1 MLLTYAISLLTDRIL
16 VINVTVPCKLS
27 NFLIPNEI
35 KWLQDIP
42 NLDNLSKL
50 IVPINWQGKIKRS
63 GISKINFM
71 KFKHDVIVIKTGMQL
86 IKHLTIN
93 RNHQIKLKQLGFRI
107 DDFNIENLIYI
118 WYKKLFKFNGNLNK
132 QYFKLIQQLKP
143 SVNTKLICAQIRIGN
158 EFGIPFMKRQDTK
171 KFWNFI
177 QNQFINKNK
186 EYKLFI
192 TSDHSDVIDE
202 AFSVFNNTDKLI
214 AFKENSFHITLF
226 DHKKKK
232 CAQVAD
238 LLFDFNILGSYCDM
252 GVVSHSGFGMIGILN
267 RKDQKDLNNFY
278 VYTNPTNLKSEYWNR
293 NNLDFIQYNNSLL
306 YLEFN

>member
-1 MLLTYAISLLTDRIL
+1 LITDRIL

-42 NLDNLSKL
+42 NLNNLSKL
-50 IVPINWQGKIKRS
+50 MIPINWRGKVIDS
-63 GISKINFM
+63 GFSKINFLNYTQ
-71 KFKHDVIVIKTGMQL
+71 DIIVIKTGMQL

-93 RNHQIKLKQLGFRI
+93 NNHQIKLKQLGFKI
-107 DDFNIENLIYI
+107 DDFNIEHLIYN
-118 WYKKLFKFNGNLNK
+118 WYNRLFKFEENMDKRYN
-132 QYFKLIQQLKP
+132 KLIKQLKP
-143 SVNTKLICAQIRIGN
+143 SVDTKLICAQIRIGN
-158 EFGIPFMKRQDTK
+158 EFGIPFMKREETK

-177 QNQFINKNK
+177 KNQFINKNK

-202 AFSVFNNTDKLI
+202 AFRVFNKTDKLI

-232 CAQVAD
+232 CDQVAD
-238 LLFDFNILGSYCDM
+238 LLFDFNILGDHCDM

-267 RKDQKDLNNFY
+267 RKNQNDLNNFY
-278 VYTNPTNLKSEYWNR
+278 VYTNPANLKSEYWNR
-293 NNLDFIQYNNSLL
+293 NNLDFVQYNNSLL